1 MSAVA
6 EGLKSCHSG
15 AHITYQVINNRHYC
29 LLPMRD
35 NSVLF
40 DGEVQHNEMIR
51 MKRSIQYITDTST
64 ATGIR
69 YYNM

>member
-1 MSAVA
+1 
-6 EGLKSCHSG
+6 
-15 AHITYQVINNRHYC
+15 
-29 LLPMRD
+29 MRD